1 VPGQIVGLFSSFE
14 NHAPQGDVSF
24 ARGRAIVAERSWCT
38 SAPCQ
43 VFLEF
48 GGELH
53 LAGGVVTLPTPT
65 GTDDPT
71 LVSMTAPFTFSGNLK
86 GFEVPRFVP
95 KLVFDL
101 PLTGR
106 GTATLELLSRPS
118 ATGPTMWFYR
128 LRYAFEPESMTLR

>member
-1 VPGQIVGLFSSFE
+1 M
-14 NHAPQGDVSF
+14 A
-24 ARGRAIVAERSWCT
+24 A
-38 SAPCQ
+38 APCQ

-53 LAGGVVTLPTPT
+53 LAGDVVTLPSPT
-65 GTDDPT
+65 GGDDPT
-71 LVSMTAPFTFSGNLK
+71 LVSVTAPFTLSGNLK

-106 GTATLELLSRPS
+106 GTVTLELLGRPS
-118 ATGPTMWFYR
+118 ANGPTMSFYR
-128 LRYAFEPESMTLR
+128 LRYAFEP